1 MNNNSEYISKNTLTD
16 EELALQTQNN
26 DEYAFNTLVNLYLPI
41 IRIKASKFKD
51 IDLDDLVQEGLLG
64 LWSAAQTY
72 DTNKN
77 ATFKTYAFKCI
88 DNRLVSGAKM
98 GKGKKQVPQELL
110 IYLDGDQ
117 NVQLKDN
124 GNPEQSVIEHE
135 NYTVM
140 VKHIKDILSKKEFK
154 VLSYYLAGNTYGQIA
169 EILDCDVKAVDNAIQ
184 RIRKKLK
191 D

>member
-16 EELALQTQNN
+16 EELALQAQNN
-26 DEYAFNTLVNLYLPI
+26 NEYAFNTLVNLYLPV
-41 IRIKASKFKD
+41 IRIKAGKFKD
-51 IDLDDLVQEGLLG
+51 TDVDDLIQEGLLG

-72 DTNKN
+72 DPTRN

-88 DNRLVSGAKM
+88 DNRLISGAKI
-98 GKGKKQVPQELL
+98 GKGKKHIPQELL
-110 IYLDGDQ
+110 IYLDSDE

-124 GNPEQSVIEHE
+124 SSPEQSVIEHE

-154 VLSYYLAGNTYGQIA
+154 VLSHYLAGNTYGQIA